1 MNVWAILFKAR
12 ICQGI
17 FFSHKELKLK
27 APGALLFS
35 VRGFFL
41 YVFAKLIDS
50 FTDILSKDVNMNTFT
65 RSIDLLQRA
74 MDATSL
80 RYQVSANNLAHSEVP
95 NFKRS
100 TVNFESELKRA
111 FESEEKARNG
121 FQLTRTDSRHIA
133 LNVPYDYRNVEPR
146 RVLDYTTTAK
156 ANGNNVD
163 AETEA
168 NNILQIQMQYR
179 LLTQLTGFE
188 FSQLNTVMKK

>member
-1 MNVWAILFKAR
+1 
-12 ICQGI
+12 
-17 FFSHKELKLK
+17 
-27 APGALLFS
+27 
-35 VRGFFL
+35 
-41 YVFAKLIDS
+41 
-50 FTDILSKDVNMNTFT
+50 MNTFT
-65 RSIDLLQRA
+65 RSVDLLQRA

-80 RYQVSANNLAHSEVP
+80 RYQVSANNLANSEVP

-111 FESEEKARNG
+111 FVSEEKARNG
-121 FQLTRTDSRHIA
+121 FQLARTDERHIS
-133 LNVPYDYRNVEPR
+133 LNEPYDYRDVEPR

-179 LLTQLTGFE
+179 LLTQLAGFE

>member
-1 MNVWAILFKAR
+1 
-12 ICQGI
+12 
-17 FFSHKELKLK
+17 
-27 APGALLFS
+27 
-35 VRGFFL
+35 
-41 YVFAKLIDS
+41 
-50 FTDILSKDVNMNTFT
+50 MNTFT
-65 RSIDLLQRA
+65 RSVDLLQRA

-80 RYQVSANNLAHSEVP
+80 RYQVSANNLANSEVP

-121 FQLTRTDSRHIA
+121 FQLARTDERHIS
-133 LNVPYDYRNVEPR
+133 LNEPYDYRDVEPR

-179 LLTQLTGFE
+179 LLTQLAGFE
-188 FSQLNTVMKK
+188 FSQFNTVMKK

>member
-1 MNVWAILFKAR
+1 
-12 ICQGI
+12 
-17 FFSHKELKLK
+17 
-27 APGALLFS
+27 
-35 VRGFFL
+35 
-41 YVFAKLIDS
+41 
-50 FTDILSKDVNMNTFT
+50 MNTFT
-65 RSIDLLQRA
+65 RSVDLLQRA
-74 MDATSL
+74 MDAASL
-80 RYQVSANNLAHSEVP
+80 RYQVSANNLANSEVP

-121 FQLTRTDSRHIA
+121 FQLARTDERHIS
-133 LNVPYDYRNVEPR
+133 LNEPYDYRDVEPR

>member
-1 MNVWAILFKAR
+1 
-12 ICQGI
+12 
-17 FFSHKELKLK
+17 
-27 APGALLFS
+27 
-35 VRGFFL
+35 
-41 YVFAKLIDS
+41 
-50 FTDILSKDVNMNTFT
+50 MNTFT
-65 RSIDLLQRA
+65 RSVDLLQRA

-80 RYQVSANNLAHSEVP
+80 RYQVSANNLANSEVP
-95 NFKRS
+95 NFKRT

-121 FQLTRTDSRHIA
+121 FQLARTDERHIS
-133 LNVPYDYRNVEPR
+133 LNEPYDYRDVEPR

-179 LLTQLTGFE
+179 LLTQLAGFE